1 MDSHIPKLQYE
12 SRRGPRET
20 GDAEASVPAS
30 IMISC
35 VKVAQR
41 KPRPAT
47 ISRIGGWNS
56 DASRWQL
63 SLDDAIAGIE
73 QGKWSFYT
81 LVNGQRMPVVI
92 GQEPDGTKILKGE
105 SDGEQPTVLLGLPP
119 LV

>member
-1 MDSHIPKLQYE
+1 M
-12 SRRGPRET
+12 
-20 GDAEASVPAS
+20 PAN

-41 KPRPAT
+41 KPRPAVAK
-47 ISRIGGWNS
+47 IGGWNP

-63 SLDDAIAGIE
+63 SIDDAIAGIE

-81 LVNGQRMPVVI
+81 LVNGQRVPVVI
-92 GQEPDGTKILKGE
+92 GREPDGTKTLKGE
-105 SDGEQPTVLLGLPP
+105 TDGDQPTALLTLPP

>member
-1 MDSHIPKLQYE
+1 
-12 SRRGPRET
+12 
-20 GDAEASVPAS
+20 
-30 IMISC
+30 MISC

-47 ISRIGGWNS
+47 IAKIGGWNP

-81 LVNGQRMPVVI
+81 LVDGQRVPVVI
-92 GQEPDGTKILKGE
+92 GLQADGTKILKGQ
-105 SDGEQPTVLLGLPP
+105 SDGEQANALLALPP